1 MMCAWMELL
10 SILPPRLRREVDSLG
25 KESMQELRLRINAPP
40 ELLLSGKVYWITG
53 NVTQDEL
60 NFVINTASRY
70 SPWSAA
76 TAAQGY
82 ITAPG
87 GQRIGLCGKAI
98 YKNGAVAGIQEVHF
112 LCIRVARDF
121 SGIGKKATGFSGS
134 ILILG
139 APGWGKTTLL
149 RDVIRQLAETETV
162 CVVDERGELFPRG
175 FSRGKR
181 MDVLTGCPKPAGIEM
196 VLRTMGPSCIAVDE
210 ITAQADCGALI
221 QASNCGVRLLAT
233 AHAASVQ
240 DLLNRSVYRPLVENR
255 IFEMLLILRRDKS
268 YIVERMTL

>member
-1 MMCAWMELL
+1 
-10 SILPPRLRREVDSLG
+10 
-25 KESMQELRLRINAPP
+25 
-40 ELLLSGKVYWITG
+40 
-53 NVTQDEL
+53 
-60 NFVINTASRY
+60 
-70 SPWSAA
+70 
-76 TAAQGY
+76 
-82 ITAPG
+82 
-87 GQRIGLCGKAI
+87 
-98 YKNGAVAGIQEVHF
+98 
-112 LCIRVARDF
+112 
-121 SGIGKKATGFSGS
+121 
-134 ILILG
+134 
-139 APGWGKTTLL
+139 
-149 RDVIRQLAETETV
+149 
-162 CVVDERGELFPRG
+162 
-175 FSRGKR
+175 